1 MTGLKE
7 MEKMEELV
15 IGIDLCDTYTKICCF
30 EEEKAWTVPTVICK
44 KKETDQWFVG
54 KEAYG
59 LMLTGTGVMVDKL
72 VSLASKGG
80 TATIEGVCY
89 SAGELLERFLEKVL
103 EFPKREYGAEKIA
116 QLAVSLSRV
125 DSAVIDALLKCADA
139 LKLPRQR
146 LHIISHTEGF
156 VYYAMSQKKEVWA
169 TQVGLFDLS
178 DEGLFYYE
186 LKAQR
191 GIRGM
196 VVQAEGR
203 PMEESFNLDIL
214 ENASGARMADRIL
227 CSCGERLLQKKLF
240 SAVFLTGKGFEK
252 LDWAENFRK
261 FLCSKRKV
269 YGESELF
276 ARGAA
281 YYAADFK
288 RPKTAYPFA
297 CICEGRLKATVAM
310 AVRQKE
316 REIQLVM
323 ASVWE
328 GMGRHGKVR
337 EGDEG
342 DEGDEGT
349 AGDRRAFPP
358 PTEGRARLSRRR
370 RHPAAF
376 TRHPVETAWAEP
388 PQEQQTKNRVP
399 DPKFMGREPWRL
411 FLQGKRI
418 KQGGFS
424 RGGIIACLPPSHEG
438 SFKIVDFRVEFFH
451 CLHPSRMV

>member
-323 ASVWE
+323 AS
-328 GMGRHGKVR
+328 
-337 EGDEG
+337 
-342 DEGDEGT
+342 
-349 AGDRRAFPP
+349 AGDSWYDARSSVEVIAEGQDYVDLTITPLDVKKKRTVRIPLEGFPDRLDRTTRLGVSVGFLDENTMAVAIEDKGFGELFPATDAVVRR
-358 PTEGRARLSRRR
+358 E
-370 RHPAAF
+370 
-376 TRHPVETAWAEP
+376 V
-388 PQEQQTKNRVP
+388 
-399 DPKFMGREPWRL
+399 
-411 FLQGKRI
+411 
-418 KQGGFS
+418 
-424 RGGIIACLPPSHEG
+424 
-438 SFKIVDFRVEFFH
+438 
-451 CLHPSRMV
+451 RM